1 MPDIRNY
8 WDPPSWRAS
17 PPGWTDRRVIWF
29 FANTGNP
36 FSAAYGWYAI
46 FVSWDKGY
54 MLNRN
59 VNFAGLGRS
68 VHKDVFIVK
77 SAFRGKDKLGRTGF
91 VDLPEQFLEQDVFN
105 TVAGGPTVR
114 RVVGGD
120 AVDGDKVE
128 VEKRVMREALRG

>member
-1 MPDIRNY
+1 
-8 WDPPSWRAS
+8 
-17 PPGWTDRRVIWF
+17 
-29 FANTGNP
+29 
-36 FSAAYGWYAI
+36 
-46 FVSWDKGY
+46 